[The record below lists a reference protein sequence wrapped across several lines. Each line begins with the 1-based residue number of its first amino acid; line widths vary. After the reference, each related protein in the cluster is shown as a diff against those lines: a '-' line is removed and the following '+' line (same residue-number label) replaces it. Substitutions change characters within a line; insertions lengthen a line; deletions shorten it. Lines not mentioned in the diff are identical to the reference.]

1 MEALMAV
8 IGVISAVEVVPQI
21 ARIIRRKS
29 SDDISIVSLL
39 LGIFFQ
45 VCWVVYGV
53 FHQLPALIIAAGVW
67 TALIVATLGVTLY
80 FRGKSV

>member
-45 VCWVVYGV
+45 ICWITYGV
-53 FHQLPALIIAAGVW
+53 YHRLPALIIAAGVW
-67 TALIVATLGVTLY
+67 TALIIATLGVTLY
-80 FRGKSV
+80 FRKRR